1 MATKSPQRF
10 RYGPYHRLQSR
21 HDNDLM
27 ESTGKV
33 GGRAARN
40 VYAGSIP
47 MVKAFDGPLP
57 DGKNGIEFYASVKP
71 DPGGAP
77 GRPTWSRGRPDVEVL
92 DDEMVAIPV
101 RITKRKP

>member
-1 MATKSPQRF
+1 
-10 RYGPYHRLQSR
+10 
-21 HDNDLM
+21 M

-40 VYAGSIP
+40 IYAGTIP

-57 DGKNGIEFYASVKP
+57 DGRQGIEFYTSVKP
-71 DPGGAP
+71 DPGGVP
-77 GRPTWSRGRPDVEVL
+77 GRPTWSRGHPGVEVV
-92 DDEMVAIPV
+92 DDELVMIPA